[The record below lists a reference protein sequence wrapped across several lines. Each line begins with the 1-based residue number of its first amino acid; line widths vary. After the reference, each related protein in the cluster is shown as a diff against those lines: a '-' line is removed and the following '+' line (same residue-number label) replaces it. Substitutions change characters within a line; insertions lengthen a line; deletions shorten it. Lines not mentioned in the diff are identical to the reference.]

1 MVANHDF
8 ALNKAFLNPSFG
20 AFFEFFSRGNPKI
33 PMIIKFWPTIDHF
46 DPRVLTNNNGT
57 RLRILATKLLSTR
70 MGVSQNEETH
80 HKNYEPMV
88 YYYNQPF
95 PKNKYWRPVSLLT
108 LDHQRKCL
116 TARNKRPW
124 IQETTLDPFTQLKVH
139 PGATDA
145 IIWGKVEVM
154 MKALGWWNWKYP
166 SFPVLVIT
174 RMTLLNA

>member
-8 ALNKAFLNPSFG
+8 ALNKASVLNPSFG

-46 DPRVLTNNNGT
+46 DPRVLTNYNGT
-57 RLRILATKLLSTR
+57 RLGIFATKLLSTR
-70 MGVSQNEETH
+70 LGVSQNDPIKTMSQWFTTTINHFQKTNTEG
-80 HKNYEPMV
+80 
-88 YYYNQPF
+88 Q
-95 PKNKYWRPVSLLT
+95 SAT
-108 LDHQRKCL
+108 LDRQDHQLKCL
-116 TARNKRPW
+116 TPWNKRPW

-154 MKALGWWNWKYP
+154 VKALG
-166 SFPVLVIT
+166 
-174 RMTLLNA
+174 

>member
-1 MVANHDF
+1 M
-8 ALNKAFLNPSFG
+8 KS
-20 AFFEFFSRGNPKI
+20 S
-33 PMIIKFWPTIDHF
+33 
-46 DPRVLTNNNGT
+46 
-57 RLRILATKLLSTR
+57 
-70 MGVSQNEETH
+70 

-116 TARNKRPW
+116 TPRNKRPW

-145 IIWGKVEVM
+145 IIWGKVMV
-154 MKALGWWNWKYP
+154 KALGWWNWKYP
-166 SFPVLVIT
+166 SFPVLSHHQDNIIKCLGSGGFLKTFSCRYYSWGEQRQTLDLLVRCFQKVPKIFSKWWFFFMVIDHS
-174 RMTLLNA
+174 RKF